1 MKNVIFETGEII
13 EVGENR
19 SYGNSR
25 FYTHIELQRADGS
38 KVRLNDVAVSLMV
51 TPKLLTS
58 AVALNLAKPPI
69 ATIAF
74 MHEKGHMLDKPVIL
88 GGKSTGHHFRNL
100 VLGYASENTYGIER
114 GVSTGLLLLSK
125 IATVLLAL
133 LCVYILMAGW
143 WLIVLVLPALALI
156 VSALSWHQL
165 IRFQKISDVIKSR
178 FVEMGYIDSTTTVYS

>member
-74 MHEKGHMLDKPVIL
+74 MHEKGQMLDKPVIL

-125 IATVLLAL
+125 IATVLFAL
-133 LCVYILMAGW
+133 LCVYILLAGW

-156 VSALSWHQL
+156 VSASSWRQL
-165 IRFQKISDVIKSR
+165 TRLQKISDVIKSR
-178 FVEMGYIDSTTTVYS
+178 FVEMGYIDRTTTVYS